1 MEGVP
6 GMSVIHKLYARAL
19 PRALRSYHRYIIF
32 VAILFITCMVVGFKG
47 YRPSPDGSL
56 PWALRGLAE
65 LSDKLAS
72 GPLWKRLL
80 TLLWNNMRV
89 TLVSLA
95 LGWLLG
101 IVPIIS
107 TCLNGVVIG
116 MAVKMVMVRSGW
128 SMGMVSL
135 SFLPHGVF
143 EIPAFLVGQAIG
155 VRIGFLTPLAWRGKA
170 TSKDLGRMAAESL
183 TLLAAAIVPLLA
195 LAALLELTLTPA
207 VIRWTSPSWPPFM
220 P

>member
-1 MEGVP
+1 MEGGP
-6 GMSVIHKLYARAL
+6 GMSVIHKLYVRAL

-32 VAILFITCMVVGFKG
+32 IAILFATCMVVGFKG
-47 YRPSPDGSL
+47 YRPSADGSL

-65 LSDKLAS
+65 LSNRLAEGS
-72 GPLWKRLL
+72 LWRRMLI
-80 TLLWNNMRV
+80 LLWNNVRV
-89 TLVSLA
+89 VLISLA

-101 IVPIIS
+101 IVPIVS

-135 SFLPHGVF
+135 SFLPHGMF
-143 EIPAFLVGQAIG
+143 EIPAFLAGQAIG
-155 VRIGFLTPLAWRGKA
+155 VRIGFLTPLTWRGK
-170 TSKDLGRMAAESL
+170 TTRQELGRAAAESL
-183 TLLAAAIVPLLA
+183 TLLAAAILPMLA

-207 VIRWTSPSWPPFM
+207 VIRWMSPSWPPLM